1 MCGIQAR
8 GTDVGVYMW
17 GFIVMAKLDI
27 IHNVIILRSSILY
40 VHLCVST
47 LT

>member
-27 IHNVIILRSSILY
+27 IHNVIILRSSIY
-40 VHLCVST
+40 VHLCVSI